1 MLNVTEKILE
11 DTSVYSVDY
20 FPFNPIQGTQYNSPG
35 IIQIDILNQDEYYL
49 PHLSWLQFD
58 IKLTKLNGDA
68 YAAQDVTLGNNGLMY
83 LFQNIKYLLGGNE
96 MEGVNHPG
104 QATTMMGILK
114 YEKDFP
120 GLSMC
125 WTLDTNDSIAN
136 NAGFVKRKGYI
147 FALENDDKG
156 IASFGVDME
165 HFSGFAEDYDKVVFG
180 QRQSLVF
187 NRKANDDE
195 AIFRLD
201 DEINGG
207 KVDIK
212 KITWWMARV
221 KPSVAEAT
229 RLASLNLRGD
239 VAMPLGFRRREC
251 AKISLS
257 VGTINYT
264 WSLGVK
270 TETPRYVIIALQ
282 TTKSL
287 QKQNSSL
294 FDHCKVTN
302 MKVRV
307 NSTEYPSIDVNSDF
321 TANNYAGWYRRF
333 IDFKRSF
340 YGVDKMISAT
350 AIDIKDFKD
359 LYPIYVFDLKYQH
372 ETYGNSTVL
381 DISVNA
387 SFGGTGTAAGTEM
400 FALVISDR
408 KLKIEV
414 GGKRTMVIY

>member
-68 YAAQDVTLGNNGLMY
+68 YAAQNVTLGNNGLMY

-125 WTLDTNDSIAN
+125 WTLDTNNSIAN
-136 NAGFVKRKGYI
+136 NAGFAKRKGYI

-195 AIFRLD
+195 AIFRVN

-251 AKISLS
+251 AKISLP
-257 VGTINYT
+257 VGTTNYT

-387 SFGGTGTAAGTEM
+387 SFGGTGTPAGTEM